1 MLEGGA
7 GGGQE
12 GARQGLAGGDDEIFN
27 SYVKSLRSLDG
38 ISLTLS
44 KSKYSDR
51 MCERSLYFVS
61 HLLN

>member
-7 GGGQE
+7 GGRE
-12 GARQGLAGGDDEIFN
+12 GLAGGDDEIFN

>member
-7 GGGQE
+7 RGGE
-12 GARQGLAGGDDEIFN
+12 GLAPGDDEIFN